1 MVTKFF
7 FATIIITPLLV
18 FARYLSLTLLTLK
31 WSFSESVNDL
41 YLSETFRAT
50 FLDRKG
56 DRQTDRVRN
65 VAFDCLFYTCEYIT
79 SFQVPDI
86 PHICHGRT
94 DDVRVNFFWPV

>member
-41 YLSETFRAT
+41 YLSEMFRPT

-56 DRQTDRVRN
+56 HRQAERVRN
-65 VAFDCLFYTCEYIT
+65 VAFDCLFFTCEYIT
-79 SFQVPDI
+79 SFQVPE
-86 PHICHGRT
+86 RL
-94 DDVRVNFFWPV
+94 DVLTIT